1 MYTNIFF
8 DLDDTLWNF
17 SENAYDSFAEVYAN
31 FNFDRY
37 FDSFDG
43 FYTIYKEYN
52 AALWIEYGNGEISK
66 EELNRRRFCHPLESV
81 GVYDEAL
88 AKSYS
93 DDFFRLIPTKSKLL
107 PYAKETLE
115 YLSGRYRLF
124 ILSNGFRE
132 LQFQKMKSAG
142 IEHYFEKV
150 ILSEDIRVHKPHPEI
165 FHFALSATQSLL
177 NESLMIGDSWEA
189 DILGAK
195 GVNMDQ
201 VFLNP
206 SNRPFS
212 SFKPT
217 YHIQNLKE
225 VLGIL

>member
-1 MYTNIFF
+1 MYKNIFF
-8 DLDDTLWNF
+8 DLDDTLWDF

-37 FDSFDG
+37 FDSFED

-52 AALWIEYGNGEISK
+52 AGLWVEYGNGKITK
-66 EELNRRRFCHPLESV
+66 EELNRRRFCHPLETV

-93 DDFFRLIPTKSKLL
+93 DDFFRLIPTKNKLL
-107 PYAKETLE
+107 PYAREVLE

-132 LQFQKMKSAG
+132 LQFQKMNSAR

-150 ILSEDIRVHKPHPEI
+150 ILSEDIKIHKPHPEI
-165 FHFALSATQSLL
+165 FYFALSATQSLL

-189 DILGAK
+189 DIAGAK
-195 GVNMDQ
+195 GVDMDQ
-201 VFLNP
+201 VFLN
-206 SNRPFS
+206 SSGRLS
-212 SFKPT
+212 LSFKPT
-217 YHIQNLKE
+217 YNIHCLKE
-225 VLGIL
+225 VQDIL